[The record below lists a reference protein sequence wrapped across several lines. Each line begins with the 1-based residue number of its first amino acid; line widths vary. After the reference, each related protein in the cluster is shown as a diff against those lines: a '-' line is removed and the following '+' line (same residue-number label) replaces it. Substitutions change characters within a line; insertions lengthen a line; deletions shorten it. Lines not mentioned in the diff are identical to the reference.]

1 MGEIP
6 FGGKPMLLKIFAAV
20 SAVSAL
26 AAGFGCQGLAWLW
39 VVPLAFAGS
48 FLACLVLAFL
58 FLFVAA
64 IIVKDDA
71 EQTGDDPF
79 YRRMIELYCEAVC
92 TILGMK
98 VDVQGMDKVPAS
110 GRFML
115 VCNHLSLLDVVV
127 MVWKFQKRQLT
138 FISKQENMEM
148 FIVGKLMG
156 KIQCL
161 PLNRENDREAL
172 KTILKAIAIV
182 KEDRASMGLFPE
194 GTRSLDGKL
203 HGFRSGGFKI
213 AQKAN
218 VPIVVCTIRNTHK
231 VFRNFLHLKSTPI
244 PLHILEVIPAEE
256 LKGASTVDISN
267 RVRSRMAEDLG
278 PDLVAEE

>member
-1 MGEIP
+1 
-6 FGGKPMLLKIFAAV
+6 MLLKIFAAL
-20 SAVSAL
+20 SAVSAF
-26 AAGFGCQGLAWLW
+26 AAGIGCRGFAWLW

-58 FLFVAA
+58 FLFAA
-64 IIVKDDA
+64 AALIRDDE
-71 EQTGDDPF
+71 EQKGDDPF

-98 VDVQGMDKVPAS
+98 VDVQGQDKIPDN
-110 GRFML
+110 GRFLL

-127 MVWKFQKRQLT
+127 MVWKFRNRQLT

-182 KEDRASMGLFPE
+182 KEDKASMGLFPE

-203 HGFRSGGFKI
+203 HSFRSGGFKI

-218 VPIVVCTIRNTHK
+218 VPIVVCTIQNTNK
-231 VFRNFLHLKSTPI
+231 VFRNFLHLKPTPI
-244 PLHILEVIPAEE
+244 PLHILDVIPAEG
-256 LKGASTVDISN
+256 LKGVTTVDISD
-267 RVRSRMAEDLG
+267 RVRKLMAEDLG

>member
-1 MGEIP
+1 
-6 FGGKPMLLKIFAAV
+6 MLLKIFAAL
-20 SAVSAL
+20 SAVSAF
-26 AAGFGCQGLAWLW
+26 AAGIGCRGFAWLW

-58 FLFVAA
+58 FLFAA
-64 IIVKDDA
+64 AALIRDDE
-71 EQTGDDPF
+71 EQKGDDPF

-98 VDVQGMDKVPAS
+98 VDVQGQDKIPDN
-110 GRFML
+110 GRFLL

-127 MVWKFQKRQLT
+127 MVWKFRNRQLT

-182 KEDRASMGLFPE
+182 KEDKASMGLFPE

-203 HGFRSGGFKI
+203 HSFRSGGFKI

-218 VPIVVCTIRNTHK
+218 VPIVVCTLKGTSDLFINMKKLKRTH
-231 VFRNFLHLKSTPI
+231 VRLHLVD
-244 PLHILEVIPAEE
+244 VIPAEE
-256 LKGASTVDISN
+256 VKGANTVELGERIYEMML
-267 RVRSRMAEDLG
+267 RDLG
-278 PDLVAEE
+278 PEYELETT

>member
-1 MGEIP
+1 
-6 FGGKPMLLKIFAAV
+6 MLLKIFAAL
-20 SAVSAL
+20 SAASAL
-26 AAGFGCQGLAWLW
+26 LAGFGCRGLAWLW
-39 VVPLAFAGS
+39 VVPLAFMGS

-58 FLFVAA
+58 FLLVLSLLAKQEENPA
-64 IIVKDDA
+64 
-71 EQTGDDPF
+71 GDDPF
-79 YRRMIELYCEAVC
+79 YRRVIELYCEAVC

-98 VDVQGMDKVPAS
+98 VDVRGMEQLPRS

-127 MVWKFQKRQLT
+127 MVWKFQKQQVT
-138 FISKQENMEM
+138 FISKQENMDM
-148 FIVGKLMG
+148 FIVGKLMH

-182 KEDRASMGLFPE
+182 KENKASMGLFPE

-203 HGFRSGGFKI
+203 HSFRSGGFKI

-218 VPIVVCTIRNTHK
+218 VPIVVCTIQNTNK
-231 VFRNFLHLKSTPI
+231 VFRNFLHLRPTPI
-244 PLHILEVIPAEE
+244 PLHLIEVIPAEA
-256 LKGASTVDISN
+256 LKGVTTVDISA
-267 RVRSRMAEDLG
+267 RVHGLMAADLG

>member
-1 MGEIP
+1 
-6 FGGKPMLLKIFAAV
+6 MLLKIFAAV
-20 SAVSAL
+20 SAVCAL

-39 VVPLAFAGS
+39 MVPLTFAGC
-48 FLACLVLAFL
+48 FLGCLVLAFL

-64 IIVKDDA
+64 VIVREDA
-71 EQTGDDPF
+71 EQKGDDPF

-92 TILGMK
+92 TILSMK
-98 VDVQGMDKVPAS
+98 VKVQGLEKVPDK
-110 GRFML
+110 GRFLL

-127 MVWKFQKRQLT
+127 LIWKLRSRELT
-138 FISKQENMEM
+138 FITKQENMKL
-148 FIVGKLMG
+148 FLIGRLMG

-182 KEDRASMGLFPE
+182 KEDKGSMGLFPE

-218 VPIVVCTIRNTHK
+218 VPIVVCTIQNTHK

-244 PLHILEVIPAEE
+244 PLHVLEVIPAEE
-256 LKGASTVDISN
+256 LKGASTVDIAA
-267 RVRSRMAEDLG
+267 RVRNRMAADLG

>member
-1 MGEIP
+1 
-6 FGGKPMLLKIFAAV
+6 MLLKIFAAL

-26 AAGFGCQGLAWLW
+26 AAGFGCSGISWLW

-58 FLFVAA
+58 FLFAA
-64 IIVKDDA
+64 AALIKDDE
-71 EQTGDDPF
+71 EQKGDDPF
-79 YRRMIELYCEAVC
+79 YRRTIELYCEAVC

-98 VDVQGMDKVPAS
+98 VDVQGLDKIPGN
-110 GRFML
+110 GRFLL

-127 MVWKFQKRQLT
+127 MVWKFRNKQLT

-182 KEDRASMGLFPE
+182 KEDKASMGLFPE

-203 HGFRSGGFKI
+203 HSFRSGGFKI

-218 VPIVVCTIRNTHK
+218 VPIVVCTIQNTHK
-231 VFRNFLHLKSTPI
+231 VFRNFLHLKATSI

-256 LKGASTVDISN
+256 LKGVNTVDIAN
-267 RVRSRMAEDLG
+267 RVHCRMAADLG